1 MVGDGPRSHS
11 LPLHDL
17 PWMTTAVSAATMKGW
32 RSRMR
37 SPGAVLLLLALGLVL
52 AALVV
57 VGPALKRRALWAV
70 INACELADR
79 VTGHAWPCLFVA
91 TTPEG
96 RGIVVLQAP
105 LEPGH
110 ILVVPTER
118 IYGLESPEID
128 GPVGSDYLEASW
140 RQRDVAARQV
150 GAKGGWADFG
160 MAINGPWHRTQKQLH
175 VHVECLTPRAVASLA
190 AKRAIPVDSWV
201 PLEGFRR
208 GTHVRRWP
216 HSDLRGLDFRRVFFD
231 DLPLPPD
238 DDESH
243 INVGAAGIVG
253 PGGEREFLLLHSTR
267 MSLERL
273 LDADCEILRRPESG
287 RPTESGTS
295 RASP

>member
-1 MVGDGPRSHS
+1 
-11 LPLHDL
+11 
-17 PWMTTAVSAATMKGW
+17 MTTAVPAAMMKRW
-32 RSRMR
+32 RSSLR
-37 SPGAVLLLLALGLVL
+37 SPGAVLLLIALGLAL

-70 INACELADR
+70 INACELANH

-96 RGIVVLQAP
+96 RGIGVLQAP

-110 ILVVPTER
+110 ILVVPTQR

-128 GPVGSDYLEASW
+128 GPVGGDYLEGAW
-140 RQRDVAARQV
+140 GQRDVAARQV
-150 GAKGGWADFG
+150 GAMGRWADFG

-175 VHVECLTPRAVASLA
+175 VHVECLTPRAAASLA
-190 AKRAIPVDSWV
+190 GKRAIPVDSWV

-216 HSDLRGLDFRRVFFD
+216 HPDLRSLDFRRVFFD
-231 DLPLPPD
+231 DLPLSPD
-238 DDESH
+238 DEESH

-273 LDADCEILRRPESG
+273 LDADCEILRRAASG
-287 RPTESGTS
+287 RPAEAGTP
-295 RASP
+295 RPTP